1 MNKKFI
7 SVVLAILLA
16 IIALLLIFV
25 FYFLDATI
33 ASSLKWSVGAVII
46 FVISLTIKSISQ
58 IAKLQNF
65 LLNNPIGV
73 FLKKN
78 YEEAEELNRKIA
90 MAGVKTALRFLI
102 MIGYIT
108 EGKNNKEK
116 EKQRAKSRQ
125 KTVVDLYLLNEKKKL
140 LKGKLAGLFM
150 VAISLAYIGYSNSS
164 IWFIAPGVI
173 VFFVN
178 SMKEEVL
185 TYRVR
190 KGFFGRNV
198 DEALQLI
205 KFIHENIDDINND
218 GNGESRRILNN
229 KEQKVK
235 EFVMGWNGEQSA

>member
-1 MNKKFI
+1 
-7 SVVLAILLA
+7 
-16 IIALLLIFV
+16 
-25 FYFLDATI
+25 
-33 ASSLKWSVGAVII
+33 
-46 FVISLTIKSISQ
+46 
-58 IAKLQNF
+58 
-65 LLNNPIGV
+65 
-73 FLKKN
+73 
-78 YEEAEELNRKIA
+78 RKIA
-90 MAGVKTALRFLI
+90 MVVAKVTLRFLI
-102 MIGYIT
+102 VIGYLT
-108 EGKNNKEK
+108 EGTNNNEK
-116 EKQRAKSRQ
+116 EKQSAKSRQ
-125 KTVVDLYLLNEKKKL
+125 KTVVDLYLLNEKKNL

-150 VAISLAYIGYSNSS
+150 VVISLAYITYSDSS

-218 GNGESRRILNN
+218 GNGGSRRILNN
-229 KEQKVK
+229 KEQEVK

>member
-90 MAGVKTALRFLI
+90 MAGAKTALRFLI

-150 VAISLAYIGYSNSS
+150 VVISLAYIGYSNSS

>member
-33 ASSLKWSVGAVII
+33 ASSLKWIVGAVMM

-73 FLKKN
+73 FLKRN
-78 YEEAEELNRKIA
+78 YEEAELINRKIA
-90 MAGVKTALRFLI
+90 MAAAKTALKFLI
-102 MIGYIT
+102 VIGYIT
-108 EGKNNKEK
+108 EDKNNNEK
-116 EKQRAKSRQ
+116 EKQSAKSRQ

-140 LKGKLAGLFM
+140 LKGKLAGLFT

-173 VFFVN
+173 V
-178 SMKEEVL
+178 
-185 TYRVR
+185 
-190 KGFFGRNV
+190 
-198 DEALQLI
+198 
-205 KFIHENIDDINND
+205 
-218 GNGESRRILNN
+218 
-229 KEQKVK
+229 
-235 EFVMGWNGEQSA
+235 

>member
-90 MAGVKTALRFLI
+90 MAGVKIALRFLI

>member
-7 SVVLAILLA
+7 SVVLTILLA

>member
-78 YEEAEELNRKIA
+78 YEEAEELNRKIV
-90 MAGVKTALRFLI
+90 MAGVKIALRFLI

>member
-1 MNKKFI
+1 M
-7 SVVLAILLA
+7 VV
-16 IIALLLIFV
+16 
-25 FYFLDATI
+25 
-33 ASSLKWSVGAVII
+33 
-46 FVISLTIKSISQ
+46 
-58 IAKLQNF
+58 
-65 LLNNPIGV
+65 
-73 FLKKN
+73 
-78 YEEAEELNRKIA
+78 
-90 MAGVKTALRFLI
+90 
-102 MIGYIT
+102 
-108 EGKNNKEK
+108 
-116 EKQRAKSRQ
+116 
-125 KTVVDLYLLNEKKKL
+125 
-140 LKGKLAGLFM
+140 
-150 VAISLAYIGYSNSS
+150 ISLAYITYSDSS

-218 GNGESRRILNN
+218 GNGGSRRILNN